1 MTEPTDFMESR
12 MLHAYLDGELDGP
25 HEEALFRML
34 SEDGALRAEMQDH
47 LAIRKAVQHDTQAF
61 TPPAAATAAIF
72 GALGFSIPAATTAA
86 ASGAGK
92 IWFASGSAILAVV
105 TSMLLS
111 TLFTSTDQQI
121 YADAGVPA
129 APVMTLN
136 IEESAPLGDIV
147 SSAPADTRQGR
158 SVSDSQPVLE
168 ELPKPTAFEEQ
179 PEQLVEIECLPPAAF
194 GERGEPDLR
203 GLRAPFI
210 PYVSFL
216 RMPVDGMMFYLRN
229 TASQSSPAGTFGAS
243 SELLMNNLHIG
254 ALYPLSRYHALGVEF
269 GREIFP
275 QSFDGT
281 LRGAVVRYEQS
292 PVVYCATAVYQLT
305 AGEVLPLMHP
315 YAQIQAGAAF
325 NLGPL
330 ARAGLGV
337 AVKPFEKI
345 SLLIGAEGS
354 ILAYKF
360 QNKWFDTKKLGLTYG
375 LRYEF

>member
-72 GALGFSIPAATTAA
+72 GTLGFSIPSAASAA
-86 ASGAGK
+86 SSGAGK
-92 IWFASGSAILAVV
+92 FWFASGSAVLAVV

-111 TLFTSTDQQI
+111 MLFTGTDQQSF
-121 YADAGVPA
+121 ATAGTPDTPA
-129 APVMTLN
+129 ISLN
-136 IEESAPLGDIV
+136 IAESTPLGDLPI
-147 SSAPADTRQGR
+147 ALPAHAKKEATTPTPQT
-158 SVSDSQPVLE
+158 VAE
-168 ELPKPTAFEEQ
+168 ELPELASFQEQ
-179 PEQLVEIECLPPAAF
+179 PLQLVEVECLPPATFA
-194 GERGEPDLR
+194 GRGEPDLR

-210 PYVSFL
+210 PFVNLL
-216 RMPVDGMMFYLRN
+216 RMPVDGAMFYLRN
-229 TASQSSPAGTFGAS
+229 TASQSTPSNVVGAS
-243 SELLMNNLHIG
+243 SDVLVANVNVG

-275 QSFDGT
+275 QSFNGT
-281 LRGAVVRYEQS
+281 LRGAAVRYEQS
-292 PVVYCATAVYQLT
+292 PAVYCATAVYQIN
-305 AGEVLPLMHP
+305 AGEVLPLTHP
-315 YAQIQAGAAF
+315 FAQIQAGAAF

-330 ARAGLGV
+330 ARASMGV
-337 AVKPFEKI
+337 AIQPFERI
-345 SLLIGAEGS
+345 SFLIGAEGS

-375 LRYEF
+375 LRYAF